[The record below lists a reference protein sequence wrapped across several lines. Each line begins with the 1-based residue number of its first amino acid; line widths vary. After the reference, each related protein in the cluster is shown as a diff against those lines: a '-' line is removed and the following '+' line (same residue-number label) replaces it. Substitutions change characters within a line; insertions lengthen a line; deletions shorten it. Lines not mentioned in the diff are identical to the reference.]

1 MRKMGV
7 CLVLVMFGMLI
18 SPETGLA
25 GEKSRAYREVPA
37 VCLPCG
43 AAGYLAIASK
53 SALEE
58 VHLDLTAK
66 CGEPREPAAWRQRVD
81 QAGIDFGQEALI
93 IMYEVI
99 GTGGRAS
106 LDIDGPVNGV
116 MKAAINWNTPKGPAL
131 PIATAACFSFAVD
144 KSMVKR
150 VEVRKGGVL
159 YHHLP
164 NTVPLDISR

>member
-1 MRKMGV
+1 MCRMGV
-7 CLVLVMFGMLI
+7 GLVLVMFGMLF
-18 SPETGLA
+18 SPVTGFA

-43 AAGYLAIASK
+43 AAGYLAIASR
-53 SALEE
+53 SALEQA
-58 VHLDLTAK
+58 HFDLTEK
-66 CGEPREPAAWRQRVD
+66 CGDPREPATWRQKVD
-81 QAGIDFGQEALI
+81 QAGIDFDREALI

-99 GTGGRAS
+99 GTGGKAT
-106 LDIDGPVNGV
+106 LDVEGPLDGVL
-116 MKAAINWNTPKGPAL
+116 KAAINWNTPKGPAV

-150 VEVRKGGVL
+150 VDVRKGGVL

-164 NTVPLDISR
+164 STVPLDISR